1 MVIRDIWVI
10 KILATIRIMML
21 IQVIIL
27 TTIYL
32 RFKWLLDL
40 LGFQFTR
47 VVLKSCEGFNR
58 YYDLKLFN
66 SSHN

>member
-1 MVIRDIWVI
+1 MVIRDVWVI
-10 KILATIRIMML
+10 KILATIRIMRL
-21 IQVIIL
+21 IRVIIL

-32 RFKWLLDL
+32 RLKWLLDL
-40 LGFQFTR
+40 LGFQMIG

-66 SSHN
+66 ISHN